1 MAKKIKTGE
10 LRVTIE
16 KEEPIWCDKKR
27 IVFFRMPLSFTK
39 YTLTPS
45 KFLLQTGFFR
55 KKEEETRLYRIT
67 DVSMTRG
74 FWERLFGVGTIRLL
88 SSDTSTPRIELK
100 HIRRPKIVK
109 DVLSQAIEQCRR
121 ENGVRTSEMVG
132 VMHHPGDGCNDGHP
146 GMGPE
151 LMPDFNHNGI
161 DDRTE

>member
-1 MAKKIKTGE
+1 MGRNIRTGE

-27 IVFFRMPLSFTK
+27 IVFFGLPLSFTR

-45 KFLLQTGFFR
+45 KFLLETGFFR
-55 KKEEETRLYRIT
+55 KKEDETRLYRIT

-74 FWERLFGVGTIRLL
+74 FWERLFGLGTIQLL
-88 SSDTSTPRIELK
+88 SSDTSTPKLLLK

-109 DVLSQAIEQCRR
+109 EVLSQAIEQCRR

-132 VMHHPGDGCNDGHP
+132 VMHHPGDGCNNDHAS
-146 GMGPE
+146 MGPE